1 MNLPPVDKD
10 FHGQFPQG
18 DLLFSSL
25 PLGVVFHNEVGE
37 ITAANSSAERILGLT
52 FDQMRGVTSLD
63 PRWHCIREDGS
74 IFPGQEH
81 PAMIALSTGES
92 VNNAVMGVLDPTV
105 DQTTWI
111 KIYAIPIRD
120 HEANVVCGAYA
131 VFENITERR
140 RLERDLLEQ
149 KDQLEMALHG
159 SHLGTWELDIQSG
172 QLKYFGDWRSIL
184 GYESDEITGKVLDW
198 NAWFHHDDVE
208 AVQTALNHHV
218 DGNTPFYQAE
228 YRARHKEGHWVWIHS
243 SGRVMARDHGGNPT
257 RVVGTSQDISAR
269 KRLSFEGIG
278 LVQRIEAMIR
288 EAAAGDGKNSIG
300 KAASEVNLLTDLTK
314 RQRQIL
320 QLIAKG
326 LTSAEIGKRL
336 HIATATAI
344 SHRRNL
350 MQKLDLHTAADVTRF
365 AVRHKLIDE

>member
-1 MNLPPVDKD
+1 MNRPSVDED
-10 FHGQFPQG
+10 FHAQLPQG

-25 PLGVVFHNEVGE
+25 PLGVVCHNEVGE

-52 FDQMRGVTSLD
+52 IDQMRGVTSLD

-92 VNNAVMGVLDPTV
+92 VSNVVMGVLDPAV
-105 DQTTWI
+105 AQTTWI
-111 KIYAIPIRD
+111 KVYAIPIRNPG
-120 HEANVVCGAYA
+120 ANLICGAYA

-140 RLERDLLEQ
+140 RLECDLLEQ
-149 KDQLEMALHG
+149 KDQLEMALLG
-159 SHLGTWELDIQSG
+159 SHLGTWEFDIPSG
-172 QLKYFGDWRSIL
+172 QLKFFGDWRSIL
-184 GYESDEITGKVLDW
+184 GYESGEITGKVLDW
-198 NAWFHHDDVE
+198 NRWFHPDDVE
-208 AVQTALNHHV
+208 AVKAALNHHV
-218 DGNTPFYQAE
+218 AGDTPFYQTE
-228 YRARHKEGHWVWIHS
+228 YRARHKAGHWVWIHS
-243 SGRVMARDHGGNPT
+243 SGRVMARDRDGNPI

-269 KRLSFEGIG
+269 KRLSFEGIE

-288 EAAAGDGKNSIG
+288 AAATGDGENSIG
-300 KAASEVNLLTDLTK
+300 KSASEANLLADLTK

-336 HIATATAI
+336 HVATATAI